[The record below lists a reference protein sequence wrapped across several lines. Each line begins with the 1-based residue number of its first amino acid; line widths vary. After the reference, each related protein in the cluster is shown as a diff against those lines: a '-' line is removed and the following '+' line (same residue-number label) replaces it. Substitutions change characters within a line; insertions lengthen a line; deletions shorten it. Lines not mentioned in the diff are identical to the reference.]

1 MAVGLNQ
8 NFGILNGPGALVT
21 TPKGVPK
28 LCQKPFLNVFLPYTK
43 TEEIS
48 NVDTKSL
55 ANPVRKSQNV
65 AGGINGNFGI
75 LHGPDALTTTP
86 KHCQTHIEVEEISN
100 FDSKSWANPLALKKL
115 PKLGCRPKLLYWC
128 SKWPTSYQMVNTIL
142 ICNKNLHALQ

>member
-8 NFGILNGPGALVT
+8 NFGILNGPGVLFT
-21 TPKGVPK
+21 TPK

-48 NVDTKSL
+48 NVDTKSW

-65 AGGINGNFGI
+65 AGGVNGNFGI
-75 LHGPDALTTTP
+75 LHGRDALVTTP

-100 FDSKSWANPLALKKL
+100 FDSKSWANPLALTKL
-115 PKLGCRPKLLYWC
+115 PKHGCQPKLYNIGVLNGRRL
-128 SKWPTSYQMVNTIL
+128 T
-142 ICNKNLHALQ
+142 NL